1 MSALPS
7 GRAAHHCP
15 WICVRVF
22 KQKFDLLLDD
32 ILKKD
37 VFGKARLILHVVF
50 TRVHTHTRTHIDMY
64 IYILYPRIYNT
75 CLHVCMT
82 QVLGYTYV
90 IEFQK
95 RGLPHAHMLLI
106 LADAPRTPDEYDK
119 YVCAE
124 LCDASTPAKKR
135 LQTLQLKHMVCCVN
149 VCGELCVFIVN
160 YVCMYCGSSL
170 SLSLCVCVCEW

>member
-1 MSALPS
+1 MFVNRLGQSGRHVVLPSTYRGSPRDNVQRYGDSMAIVRSIGKPHIFMTVTTNPKWEEIVSALPS

-75 CLHVCMT
+75 CQHDRF
-82 QVLGYTYV
+82 LG
-90 IEFQK
+90 I
-95 RGLPHAHMLLI
+95 RM
-106 LADAPRTPDEYDK
+106 
-119 YVCAE
+119 
-124 LCDASTPAKKR
+124 S
-135 LQTLQLKHMVCCVN
+135 
-149 VCGELCVFIVN
+149 
-160 YVCMYCGSSL
+160 
-170 SLSLCVCVCEW
+170 